1 MKAIDFAAVFA
12 RSPNPCLLVD
22 RELRYVA
29 ANDAYVRVTGTRL
42 EALIGR
48 FVFELF
54 PNDPA
59 DPDHDRWRLVR
70 ESIERAIR
78 SGETDVLAV
87 PPYRVPDGVAATGR
101 CWRASH
107 TPILD
112 AGGQVAF
119 VLQHTTDVT
128 ADANPALGE
137 ETRVLRRQLDEYA
150 RLEAERVALL
160 ERERVTRADLEA
172 SEAAQRF
179 LAESIPQQVW
189 TAAPSGELTFVNRR
203 VLQYFNATQEQ
214 VLGAGWQSVVHQDDL
229 VGCLASW
236 RHALDTGE
244 EYEVEF
250 RLRRFDGEYRW
261 HLARAVPQI
270 DADGAILQWFGTNTD
285 MDELTRARDEL
296 RERVAFERQV
306 IGIVSHD
313 LRGPLDAIGVGS
325 ALMLKRGGL
334 DEAQQ
339 KVMRRLSASATRAG
353 RMVRDFLDFTQARV
367 SGRLPVAPVEI
378 NLAEIARQV
387 FEEVQ
392 LTYPARTGVVE
403 HVGEET
409 AHLDPD
415 RIAQMLGNLVGNA
428 FQHSTGEGVVRLT
441 TTGTVEEIVI
451 EVANEGL
458 PIPPADLLRLFE
470 PFERGGGAKTSTGR
484 SLGLGLYIA
493 KQIVTGHG
501 GTIIVRSE
509 AGATV
514 FSVRLPRSM

>member
-1 MKAIDFAAVFA
+1 MNAIDFAAVFA
-12 RSPNPCLLVD
+12 RSPNPYMLLD
-22 RELRYVA
+22 RELRFVA
-29 ANDAYVRVTGTRL
+29 ANEAYVRVTGTRL
-42 EALIGR
+42 ADLIGR
-48 FVFELF
+48 FVFDVF
-54 PNDPA
+54 PNDPG
-59 DPDHDRWRLVR
+59 DPNNDSRRLVH

-78 SGETDVLAV
+78 TRETDVLSII
-87 PPYRVPDGVAATGR
+87 PYRVPGGFGGVATERFWSAT
-101 CWRASH
+101 H

-112 AGGQVAF
+112 AGGRVAF

-128 ADANPALGE
+128 ADANPALGK
-137 ETRVLRRQLDEYA
+137 ETRVLRRQVDEYV

-203 VLQYFNATQEQ
+203 VLQYFNATHDQ
-214 VLGAGWQSVVHQDDL
+214 VLGAGWQAVVHPDDL
-229 VGCLASW
+229 VVCLASW

-250 RLRRFDGEYRW
+250 RLKRFDGEYRW

-296 RERVAFERQV
+296 RERAAFERQV

-392 LTYPARTGVVE
+392 LTY
-403 HVGEET
+403 
-409 AHLDPD
+409 
-415 RIAQMLGNLVGNA
+415 
-428 FQHSTGEGVVRLT
+428 
-441 TTGTVEEIVI
+441 
-451 EVANEGL
+451 
-458 PIPPADLLRLFE
+458 LLRLFE
-470 PFERGGGAKTSTGR
+470 PFERGGGAKTSAGR

-514 FSVRLPRSM
+514 FSVRLPRPI